1 MRWLTN
7 ATIAST
13 AKWGRAR
20 PVVRKTNRQS
30 STFRAR
36 PLDRVTPRIKADP
49 EASGSCGAGFRGL
62 PRDHQRPFSL
72 GGSFQSR
79 SYTGKFD
86 KYQGL
91 FAKRDGFD
99 VARECGRWCGHQGTT
114 EGISPVRRRT
124 HLLQPDSSRSRTP
137 ISPSRPR
144 WVQAT
149 DRNLQGMTPPPGS
162 WASATLS
169 VPGLRCA
176 MVITTRASRSTA
188 AIDLVQS
195 AGSGGGSTAPDGRRD
210 FWTGQRQRINI
221 ACPPAFR
228 IGWGK

>member
-99 VARECGRWCGHQGTT
+99 CGPRMRPVVWPSRYYRRHLSCSTQNAFSTAR
-114 EGISPVRRRT
+114 
-124 HLLQPDSSRSRTP
+124 SSRSRIP
-137 ISPSRPR
+137 IFPSRPR

-149 DRNLQGMTPPPGS
+149 DRNLQGTTPPPGS

-169 VPGLRCA
+169 VRGLHCRWLQPLGPPIQWQPPSSIC
-176 MVITTRASRSTA
+176 RLPRS
-188 AIDLVQS
+188 LN
-195 AGSGGGSTAPDGRRD
+195 ST
-210 FWTGQRQRINI
+210 
-221 ACPPAFR
+221 
-228 IGWGK
+228 